1 MDELEPEDDLS
12 TPGERAAVAI
22 IILCACTVFWIAVFI
37 ALKGCMQ

>member
-22 IILCACTVFWIAVFI
+22 IILCACTVVWITVFV
-37 ALKGCMQ
+37 ALKGLMQ